1 MMIMM
6 IVNNKNITCLFRMT
20 KSNGDI
26 KRELADALKD
36 LSSEAVD
43 LYLGRSVPVISQG
56 PDPLTFLRNF
66 VAQNR
71 PVLVRGGVSHWPAL
85 DKWDPEYLVQRLGDS
100 EVTVTVTPDG
110 LADSAVGEMFMMPEE
125 RGMKM
130 EDFIKRLNDPRP
142 NEVYYIQKQNS
153 NLTNEFT
160 EVFNDVDREISWAS
174 EAFGKKP
181 DAINFW
187 MGDGR
192 AVTSSK
198 RSWKHL
204 LVLIM

>member
-1 MMIMM
+1 
-6 IVNNKNITCLFRMT
+6 MT
-20 KSNGDI
+20 ESNGDI
-26 KRELADALKD
+26 KREITDALKD

-43 LYLGRSVPVISQG
+43 LYLGRSVPVISQV
-56 PDPLTFLRNF
+56 PDPLTFHRNF
-66 VAQNR
+66 VAHNR

-85 DKWDPEYLVQRLGDS
+85 DKWGPEYLIQKLGDS

-110 LADSAVGEMFMMPEE
+110 YADSAVEDMFMMPEE

-130 EDFIKRLNDPRP
+130 EDFINRLNDTRP

-153 NLTNEFT
+153 NLTDEFK
-160 EVFNDVDREISWAS
+160 EIFNDVDSDVSWAS

-198 RSWKHL
+198 RSWKHQ

>member
-1 MMIMM
+1 MTESSE
-6 IVNNKNITCLFRMT
+6 NLKTEIT
-20 KSNGDI
+20 
-26 KRELADALKD
+26 DALKG

-43 LYLGRSVPVISQG
+43 LYLGHSVPVISQA
-56 PDPLTFLRNF
+56 PDPMTFLRNF
-66 VAQNR
+66 VAHNR

-85 DKWDPEYLVQRLGDS
+85 DKWSPQYLAQSLGDS

-110 LADSAVGEMFMMPEE
+110 YADSAVGDMFMMPEE
-125 RGMKM
+125 RRMKM
-130 EDFIKRLNDPRP
+130 EHFIERLNNSTP

-153 NLTNEFT
+153 NLTDEFKAI
-160 EVFNDVDREISWAS
+160 FNDVDSEINWAN

-192 AVTSSK
+192 AITSSK
-198 RSWKHL
+198 SRLMHL
-204 LVLIM
+204 SV

>member
-1 MMIMM
+1 MTE
-6 IVNNKNITCLFRMT
+6 NN
-20 KSNGDI
+20 DEI
-26 KRELADALKD
+26 KREITIALKG
-36 LSSEAVD
+36 LSSEAIE
-43 LYLGRSVPVISQG
+43 LYLGRSVQVIYQV
-56 PDPLTFLRNF
+56 PDPLSFLRNF
-66 VAQNR
+66 VAHNR
-71 PVLVRGGVSHWPAL
+71 PVLVKGGVSHWPAL

-110 LADSAVGEMFMMPEE
+110 YADSAVDDMFMMPEE

-198 RSWKHL
+198 RSWKHQ